1 MKRSIMHS
9 VGLAAVAM
17 AAAADAG
24 GPGQEIGRKLSVGE
38 MGWDKEAIL
47 KAVLAETGRQH
58 FLARFVGV
66 ATGVKPYKIKE
77 GDRAGETAFG
87 IMGQFQGTNSD
98 GEVMDGTTLYLPGYI
113 NDMVV
118 NALSIGDDVVSVR
131 VAFDIYAQYDAKSAT
146 SYVFTGRDLIGGQQ
160 AGVQEVNEQ
169 IKALALPSGPSVKA
183 LAAPEKK

>member
-1 MKRSIMHS
+1 MRNTIMARMG
-9 VGLAAVAM
+9 VAAIAM
-17 AAAADAG
+17 AAATDAG

-47 KAVLAETGRQH
+47 KAVLAETGQAH
-58 FLARFVGV
+58 FLARFMGV

-87 IMGQFQGTNSD
+87 IQGQFQGVNGD
-98 GEVMDGTTLYLPGYI
+98 GETMDGTVLYLPGYI

-118 NALSIGDDVVSVR
+118 NALTISDDVMSVR
-131 VAFDIYAQYDAKSAT
+131 LAFDIYAQYDAKSTT

-160 AGVQEVNEQ
+160 AGVEEVKAQ
-169 IKALALPSGPSVKA
+169 IQALALPSGPSVKA
-183 LAAPEKK
+183 LAGPEKK